1 MSNGLVSLTK
11 QGELIILSLNRPARH
26 NALVPELL
34 ACLLSVLQKDD
45 CTNAGVVVMRAEGR
59 TFSTGGDLL
68 GFHQHRDAIADYAHQ
83 LVGLLNE
90 VIIAVYCH
98 PAPVICSVH
107 GHVTGGAL
115 GLLLAA
121 DRVVMRRD
129 AHITPW
135 YTEIGFS
142 PDGGWTAM
150 LPAIIGRQATAHWLF
165 SNSSYDAATCLALGL
180 VHQLADRDCDGA
192 ALDWANKV
200 ANMRTGSVRQ
210 CRRLLNCDAEKLRRD
225 LEAERKAFVVQ
236 VQTEQA
242 LNGIESFLRRKDHE

>member
-1 MSNGLVSLTK
+1 MSGGLVKMSR
-11 QGELIILSLNRPARH
+11 QGELAIVSLNRPARH

-34 ACLLSVLQKDD
+34 GKLLSTLQSDD
-45 CTNAGVVVMRAEGR
+45 CTNAAVVVLRAEGR
-59 TFSTGGDLL
+59 SFSTGGDLL
-68 GFHQHRDAIADYAHQ
+68 GFHQHRDAIADYSHE

-121 DRVVMRRD
+121 DRVVMSRD
-129 AHITPW
+129 ASITPW

-150 LPAIIGRQATAHWLF
+150 LPAIVGRQAAAHWLLT
-165 SNSSYDAATCLALGL
+165 NASYDAKTCLALGL
-180 VHQLADRDCDGA
+180 VHQLADKDCDGA
-192 ALDWANKV
+192 AIAWANKV
-200 ANMRTGSVRQ
+200 ANKRSGCVRQ
-210 CRRLLNCDAEKLRRD
+210 SRRLLNSEAEGLRQD
-225 LEAERKAFVVQ
+225 LEAERNAFVVQ